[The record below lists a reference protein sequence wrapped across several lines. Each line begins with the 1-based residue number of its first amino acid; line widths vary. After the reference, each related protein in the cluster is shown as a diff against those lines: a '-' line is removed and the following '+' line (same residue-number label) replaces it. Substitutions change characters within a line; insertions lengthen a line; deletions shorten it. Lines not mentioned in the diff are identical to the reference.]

1 MMERQT
7 IWLPDSLLRKIEE
20 RRGELTPEEFI
31 EHCVDTF
38 LAQQISEKQATRR
51 AKPVGE
57 QVTREELEEFER
69 RLKQTMRAFLEFLLT
84 YNIELTE

>member
-20 RRGELTPEEFI
+20 RRGQLTPEEFI

-38 LAQQISEKQATRR
+38 LAQQASEKRIPR
-51 AKPVGE
+51 PPSVGE